1 MAAWREPWWRQ
12 RASGT
17 DGLAVLCHHAA
28 VARLI
33 MGRWPGQ
40 QADKASGSQ
49 DRGTAAPVE
58 SRWPLVFDLAFAET
72 MAWVATR
79 RPGAELTP
87 EAHRFFH
94 DRYCRLADWHRR
106 HGHFEKA
113 ERLLEKAGAHGGA
126 PGGDGPPYAAAMALP
141 RPRRWVYTDAVG
153 RSRVDGPDEA
163 A

>member
-1 MAAWREPWWRQ
+1 
-12 RASGT
+12 
-17 DGLAVLCHHAA
+17 
-28 VARLI
+28 
-33 MGRWPGQ
+33 
-40 QADKASGSQ
+40 
-49 DRGTAAPVE
+49 
-58 SRWPLVFDLAFAET
+58 

-94 DRYCRLADWHRR
+94 DRYSRLADWHRR
-106 HGHFEKA
+106 HGHLEKA
-113 ERLLEKAGAHGGA
+113 ERLLEKAKVHGDI

-141 RPRRWVYTDAVG
+141 RLCRWISTNAVS